1 MTFVSGP
8 FVRALRFYHPPQT
21 IASATVGLFLSW
33 RLALWLFALLAMSIF
48 PATPAPTT
56 PTNFFERTLLS
67 GEAHWYIQLL
77 RQGYSAAIETPPLA
91 AFPPLYPALV
101 RLVALVVPSWTI
113 AAGLVAHVALL
124 GAIAYL
130 LALVGLDGEPPSA
143 LRAGIAALLWPG
155 SALLGTISP
164 DSLILLTVTATLYHA
179 RREQWGRAATW
190 AALAGLTRGMGVLV
204 FFPLLITWLL
214 HRPWRDASPRR
225 VRMSGLI
232 AVAAAPLAFAGF
244 LAFLWWQLGSPLAFF
259 RAQELLGSGSLHH
272 PLGLIT
278 LADWKA
284 ITSGTAPLVRGYPTD
299 PFFYRA
305 TFIPAIVDAGP
316 LLAGASAG
324 FWLVWRRRWSEGAF
338 VLAGTILVFAIW
350 GLPNSAHH
358 LLPFVP
364 IYVAL
369 SGWTA
374 RPAAGYL
381 VALLGLELLALSYW
395 LYLNLL
401 PRL

>member
-8 FVRALRFYHPPQT
+8 FVRALRFRHLPRA
-21 IASATVGLFLSW
+21 IAGAAVGLFLGW
-33 RLALWLFALLAMSIF
+33 RLALWLFALLAMSVF
-48 PATPAPTT
+48 PSTPAPTT

-67 GEAHWYIQLL
+67 GEAHWYVELS

-113 AAGLVAHVALL
+113 AAALVAHAALL

-130 LALVGLDGEPPSA
+130 LALAGLDGEPQGA

-190 AALAGLTRGMGVLV
+190 AALAGLTRGMGALV
-204 FFPLLITWLL
+204 FFPLLITWLQ
-214 HRPWRDASPRR
+214 HCPRR
-225 VRMSGLI
+225 GAGTRRVHLSGLI

-244 LAFLWWQLGSPLAFF
+244 LAFLWWQLGSPFAFF
-259 RAQELLGSGSLHH
+259 RAQGLLGAGSLCH

-284 ITSGTAPLVRGYPTD
+284 IAAGTAPLVRGYPTD

-316 LLAGASAG
+316 LLIGAAAG
-324 FWLVWRRRWSEGAF
+324 FWLAWRRRWSEGVF
-338 VLAGTILVFAIW
+338 VLVGTATVCAIW
-350 GLPNSAHH
+350 GLPDSAHH

-374 RPAAGYL
+374 RPTAGYL
-381 VALLGLELLALSYW
+381 VALLGLELLALSSW

-401 PRL
+401 PRS